1 MSSAAEN
8 AKRAGNL
15 EVLRILS
22 VSASTIDREWS
33 SRVGVGKRGDA
44 LERQLARHGCLE
56 TVKRCWK
63 NENFVKPGFSRWVN

>member
-1 MSSAAEN
+1 MSSTAEN

-33 SRVGVGKRGDA
+33 SRVGVGKRGEMLSKDS
-44 LERQLARHGCLE
+44 LPG
-56 TVKRCWK
+56 TDVWK
-63 NENFVKPGFSRWVN
+63 LSSAVGKMRIL